1 MKTSEFLKQIK
12 PHKIKGTVA
21 DPLKDTN
28 RMYLIYSGNA
38 SGSVFRVLGGL
49 MGILIAIIMFGSIAL
64 IGNSFSISVN
74 ERKRQ
79 YGLLSSIGAT
89 KKQLRRNVL
98 YEASVLSV
106 IGIPIGVLA
115 GIGGMSVTFY
125 FVSDLMSNMLN
136 QGIEEYGEALRLHMS
151 AAGWAVL
158 LAALIGFFTV
168 LISAYL
174 PARKALRTSAI
185 EVIRQSQDIKIRA
198 NKVKTWKL
206 TGKLFGLEGTLAS
219 KNFKRNRKK
228 YRATVFSLFVSVVLF
243 ISATSFCDYMSTA
256 INTVIS
262 TVSLCMINCA

>member
-1 MKTSEFLKQIK
+1 
-12 PHKIKGTVA
+12 
-21 DPLKDTN
+21 
-28 RMYLIYSGNA
+28 
-38 SGSVFRVLGGL
+38 
-49 MGILIAIIMFGSIAL
+49 
-64 IGNSFSISVN
+64 
-74 ERKRQ
+74 
-79 YGLLSSIGAT
+79 
-89 KKQLRRNVL
+89 
-98 YEASVLSV
+98 
-106 IGIPIGVLA
+106 
-115 GIGGMSVTFY
+115 MSVTFY

-219 KNFKRNRKK
+219 KNFKRNRKN
-228 YRATVFSLFVSVVLF
+228 TEQLFFLVCQRCV
-243 ISATSFCDYMSTA
+243 IYFCH
-256 INTVIS
+256 
-262 TVSLCMINCA
+262 

>member
-1 MKTSEFLKQIK
+1 MS
-12 PHKIKGTVA
+12 A
-21 DPLKDTN
+21 
-28 RMYLIYSGNA
+28 
-38 SGSVFRVLGGL
+38 
-49 MGILIAIIMFGSIAL
+49 
-64 IGNSFSISVN
+64 
-74 ERKRQ
+74 
-79 YGLLSSIGAT
+79 
-89 KKQLRRNVL
+89 
-98 YEASVLSV
+98 

-136 QGIEEYGEALRLHMS
+136 QGIEEYGEAVRLHMS

-206 TGKLFGLEGTLAS
+206 TGRLFGLEGTLAS

-228 YRATVFSLFVSVVLF
+228 YRATVFSLFVSEKGQ
-243 ISATSFCDYMSTA
+243 IGQDTA
-256 INTVIS
+256 ANRF
-262 TVSLCMINCA
+262 